1 MKIVTAKK
9 KKRARIEVIPLID
22 IMFFLLA
29 TFVLV
34 SVSMTENRGLLVALP
49 ESKTN
54 EARDETADSATKE
67 NEPIRITVSILE
79 DGTFALDKN
88 ELPYPDL
95 EQQLRELVAQ
105 SPNKKIL
112 TLMGDQGS
120 NLQHTVQILDLAK
133 ELKIESVTIRTQTAQ

>member
-1 MKIVTAKK
+1 MKIVTPKK

-49 ESKTN
+49 KSKTN
-54 EARDETADSATKE
+54 EAREEAADQQTKDS
-67 NEPIRITVSILE
+67 EPLKITVSILE

-95 EQQLRELVAQ
+95 EQQLRELVAS

-133 ELKIESVTIRTQTAQ
+133 ELKIDSVTIRTQTSQ

>member
-1 MKIVTAKK
+1 MKIVTPKK

-49 ESKTN
+49 KSNTN
-54 EARDETADSATKE
+54 DARDQTTNQHTKE
-67 NEPIRITVSILE
+67 SEPLNITISILE

-95 EQQLRELVAQ
+95 ERQLREIVAQ

-120 NLQHTVQILDLAK
+120 NLQDTVKILDLAK
-133 ELKIESVTIRTQTAQ
+133 ELKIDSVTIRTQTAQ